1 MKKCYLGIDYFND
14 EEMKRIGL
22 EELGKILY
30 KILDNHYTLYREEL
44 INMLMNL
51 SNPVNDIDPTIRV
64 IREEELNILKDTSKW
79 MSEEFTSLLKKHPEK
94 FKNGRDA
101 MTEEEKKILDGGESH
116 MNLVGMIQTVE
127 HLKDNY
133 DSIVDVDNL
142 RIVCFIHDFQDEDE
156 EKN

>member
-14 EEMKRIGL
+14 EEMKKIGL
-22 EELGKILY
+22 EELGKIIY
-30 KILDNHYTLYREEL
+30 NILDNHYTLYREEL

-51 SNPVNDIDPTIRV
+51 SHPVNDIVPTIRV

-79 MSEEFTSLLKKHPEK
+79 MSEEFTSLLKNHPEK

-116 MNLVGMIQTVE
+116 MNLVGMIQTIE
-127 HLKDNY
+127 HLKENY
-133 DSIVDVDNL
+133 TSIVDVDNL
-142 RIVCFIHDFQDEDE
+142 RIFCFIHNEQDKDN

>member
-14 EEMKRIGL
+14 EEMRQIGL
-22 EELGKILY
+22 KELKVILY
-30 KILDNHYTLYREEL
+30 NIFDNHYTLYREEM
-44 INMLMNL
+44 IQMLEEL
-51 SNPVNDIDPTIRV
+51 SEPVNDIVPSIRV

-79 MSEEFTSLLKKHPEK
+79 MSEECTSLLKNHPEK

-133 DSIVDVDNL
+133 ASIVDVDNL
-142 RIVCFIHDFQDEDE
+142 RIVCFIHDEKELE
-156 EKN
+156 EKES

>member
-14 EEMKRIGL
+14 DEMKKIGL
-22 EELGKILY
+22 DELGQILY
-30 KILDNHYTLYREEL
+30 NVLDNHYTLYREEI
-44 INMLMNL
+44 INMLINL
-51 SNPVNDIDPTIRV
+51 SHPVNDIVPTIRV

-79 MSEEFTSLLKKHPEK
+79 MSEEFTSLLKNHPEK
-94 FKNGRDA
+94 FKNGRDV

-133 DSIVDVDNL
+133 ASIVDVDTL
-142 RIVCFIHDFQDEDE
+142 RIFCFIHDEQDKDN

>member
-1 MKKCYLGIDYFND
+1 MKK
-14 EEMKRIGL
+14 IGL

-30 KILDNHYTLYREEL
+30 NILDNHYTIYREEL
-44 INMLMNL
+44 INMLVNL
-51 SNPVNDIDPTIRV
+51 SHPVNDIVPTIRV

-79 MSEEFTSLLKKHPEK
+79 MSEEFTSLLKNYPEK

-101 MTEEEKKILDGGESH
+101 MTDEEKKILDGGESH

-142 RIVCFIHDFQDEDE
+142 RIFCFIHNEQDKE
-156 EKN
+156 N

>member
-14 EEMKRIGL
+14 EEMKKIGL

-30 KILDNHYTLYREEL
+30 NILDNHYTLYREEL

-51 SNPVNDIDPTIRV
+51 SHPVNDIVPTIRV
-64 IREEELNILKDTSKW
+64 IREDELNILKDTSKW
-79 MSEEFTSLLKKHPEK
+79 MSEEFTSLLKNHPEK
-94 FKNGRDA
+94 FNNGRDA

-116 MNLVGMIQTVE
+116 MNLVGTIQAVE

-142 RIVCFIHDFQDEDE
+142 RIVCFIHDEQDKDN